1 MVKHFRVLQRLLTN
15 KTLKLTGTGTLGS
28 DLSLK
33 GNDGGSGNLAV
44 SGTISVADNSTIS
57 IPNAQSTVNYSGG
70 NLTINAYTLTL
81 AGDGTFSNAAN
92 SPIVLAVEESVLDLS
107 GNGTVTGAIQLDG
120 CTLKASGSPTISG
133 NITQSDN
140 AKIEVSSNKTLSYS
154 GASLSLGANK
164 LTIIG
169 GGNFNN
175 SNPLI
180 MGDADSLLVLD
191 GITTIK
197 DVKATTS
204 ANTGKGIKVI
214 ESAALGKW
222 TFLQQAILTLLQTK
236 LSVDR

>member
-1 MVKHFRVLQRLLTN
+1 M
-15 KTLKLTGTGTLGS
+15 
-28 DLSLK
+28 
-33 GNDGGSGNLAV
+33 
-44 SGTISVADNSTIS
+44 
-57 IPNAQSTVNYSGG
+57 
-70 NLTINAYTLTL
+70 
-81 AGDGTFSNAAN
+81 AGDGTFSNASN
-92 SPIVLAVEESVLDLS
+92 SPIVLALEESVLDLS

-140 AKIEVSSNKTLSYS
+140 ATIEILSNKTLSYS
-154 GASLSLGANK
+154 GASLSLGGNK

-169 GGNFNN
+169 GGNLNN

-204 ANTGKGIKVI
+204 ANSGKGIKVI
-214 ESAALGKW
+214 ESAALGIMDLSATSYLDIAANQTLGGQINLLNNADLIISGSGEYTGNIALAGGRFSVLNNKDL
-222 TFLQQAILTLLQTK
+222 TGSLSLSANSVLNVPQGTALVINQSGNLQLNEKK
-236 LSVDR
+236 LVFS